1 MRLTT
6 KWLFPFLLAA
16 LAGVSAQGQA
26 IPDNASVS
34 SQPVLDAAG
43 PKQRVAIGAVYLVVC
58 KKDDSAGT
66 AFLISNGLMVT
77 NKHVIKTCAA
87 GELIV
92 ISSSNHHVAVSQLVF
107 DEDRDLAILKPSEK
121 LDGGL
126 QLSREDNPPPGT
138 SVSTWGYPFLYN
150 GYYPL
155 LSVGYVAGYRNA
167 KTSPTSQV
175 VRHIIVNGAFN
186 PGNSGGPLFV
196 AQDNQVIG
204 IVVATY
210 HLFPE
215 YVANTIKT
223 LQTNKGGFYNGLQAT
238 DAAGHTEPIS
248 NDAAIGIM
256 LGEFYDRTQVMIG
269 EAISVSE
276 LRNFLAEKR
285 KELALPSG
293 R

>member
-1 MRLTT
+1 
-6 KWLFPFLLAA
+6 
-16 LAGVSAQGQA
+16 
-26 IPDNASVS
+26 
-34 SQPVLDAAG
+34 
-43 PKQRVAIGAVYLVVC
+43 
-58 KKDDSAGT
+58 
-66 AFLISNGLMVT
+66 
-77 NKHVIKTCAA
+77 
-87 GELIV
+87 
-92 ISSSNHHVAVSQLVF
+92 
-107 DEDRDLAILKPSEK
+107 
-121 LDGGL
+121 
-126 QLSREDNPPPGT
+126 
-138 SVSTWGYPFLYN
+138 
-150 GYYPL
+150 
-155 LSVGYVAGYRNA
+155 
-167 KTSPTSQV
+167 
-175 VRHIIVNGAFN
+175 VNGAFN